1 MDERM
6 NELAHEWTKINEWK
20 NKRKKEKIKNEYQSI
35 NQSINQ
41 SIYMDLMS
49 VEQVSRPK

>member
-35 NQSINQ
+35 NLHGSHAR
-41 SIYMDLMS
+41 DLMS